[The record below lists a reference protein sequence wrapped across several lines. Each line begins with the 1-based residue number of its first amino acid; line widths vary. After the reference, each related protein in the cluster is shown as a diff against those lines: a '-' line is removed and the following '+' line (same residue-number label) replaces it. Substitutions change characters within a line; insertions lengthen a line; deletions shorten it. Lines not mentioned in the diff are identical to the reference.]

1 MNEYSNKNFLSS
13 PNHIRR
19 GRKGEV
25 GRNKFRNI
33 SVQLSPATESL
44 QLLSFL
50 LAQSSGVEEHPEDD
64 DLTEENDGHE
74 VATAVQADGYFALKL
89 KYSFGLLCGLLDVLY
104 LYRVN
109 VTSGRNF
116 SGLPA

>member
-33 SVQLSPATESL
+33 SLQLSPATEPL

-50 LAQSSGVEEHPEDD
+50 LVQSSGVEEHPEDN
-64 DLTEENDGHE
+64 DLSEENDCHE
-74 VATAVQADGYFALKL
+74 VTPTVQAH
-89 KYSFGLLCGLLDVLY
+89 
-104 LYRVN
+104 
-109 VTSGRNF
+109 
-116 SGLPA
+116 